1 MSGAF
6 CLGIDACSDLLDLA
20 IIEGERVVAERRAE
34 AAAAHCE
41 RLLPELAKLLEA
53 SGRPL
58 DAIGLIGVTAG
69 PGRFTSL
76 RIGLATAQGL
86 AVGLGARVVPVSV
99 FDAVAHAI
107 ASSPD
112 ARETARLV
120 VAVDAGPALQWML
133 YRSSASASSA
143 AERFERI
150 AGPGIAEPAALAAE
164 LALRAPNASSG
175 DAPSDSGSPFLVAGS
190 GAVRLAPIL
199 TRLAVAHQLV
209 ESPNL
214 GRAAALIAWE
224 RRSAAIDPADLE
236 PLYLR
241 PTQAEE
247 RLSNAA
253 RAQAR
258 D

>member
-1 MSGAF
+1 M
-6 CLGIDACSDLLDLA
+6 
-20 IIEGERVVAERRAE
+20 
-34 AAAAHCE
+34 
-41 RLLPELAKLLEA
+41 
-53 SGRPL
+53 
-58 DAIGLIGVTAG
+58 
-69 PGRFTSL
+69 
-76 RIGLATAQGL
+76 RIGARRTAPEPVTVSGEPES
-86 AVGLGARVVPVSV
+86 LGA
-99 FDAVAHAI
+99 
-107 ASSPD
+107 SPL
-112 ARETARLV
+112 T
-120 VAVDAGPALQWML
+120 
-133 YRSSASASSA
+133 
-143 AERFERI
+143 
-150 AGPGIAEPAALAAE
+150 
-164 LALRAPNASSG
+164 
-175 DAPSDSGSPFLVAGS
+175 VAGS